1 MNKRETLILVIAV
14 ILLPSAFV
22 LLLSQDFV
30 AGALDLKDKT
40 EVANLI
46 NGLTAPI
53 IGLVGGVLVYLS
65 FRTQVRANKI
75 QFDALNEQR
84 DLELLYRFYQ
94 ELKEDLQ
101 RMQSE
106 YGNKYNQ
113 PAILDSYMNYIADD
127 RVEAD
132 PYPEFRLYLHY
143 VFNQFKF
150 IGNRIKRNKSLNP
163 SEKVYIIDKVR
174 YLFDLYFKQYHL
186 KLTKELYASDYS
198 KEIKTGLA
206 QVYEHMMELDK
217 VHQENKKVLLPGT
230 PRPS

>member
-1 MNKRETLILVIAV
+1 MKKSEIFILAIAV
-14 ILLPSAFV
+14 VLLPIASV
-22 LLLSQDFV
+22 ILLSQDFV
-30 AGALDLKDKT
+30 ALALKLKDKT

-46 NGLTAPI
+46 NGLTAPM

-75 QFDALNEQR
+75 QFDTLNEQR
-84 DLELLYRFYQ
+84 DLELLYNFYQ

-106 YGNKYNQ
+106 YGAKYSQ
-113 PAILDSYMNYIADD
+113 PAILDSYMNYISDD
-127 RVEAD
+127 KVKDD

-174 YLFDLYFKQYHL
+174 YLFDLYFKQYHV
-186 KLTKELYASDYS
+186 KLTKELYNNDYS
-198 KEIKTGLA
+198 KEIKNGLEQIYVQIMA
-206 QVYEHMMELDK
+206 LDK
-217 VHQENKKVLLPGT
+217 LYEENKKVLLPK
-230 PRPS
+230 SK